1 MIGME
6 NKALTGI
13 RENETHGIL
22 ITIEKGD
29 IGFDIVVKENDG
41 LAWVDGNRI
50 IVNARWLTNHPPDL
64 DEVIEEI
71 NRSIIHE
78 IIEHYYGLGHRVAT
92 YVESIIFNS

>member
-1 MIGME
+1 MISMG
-6 NKALTGI
+6 NKALIGT
-13 RENETHGIL
+13 RENGIQSVL
-22 ITIEKGD
+22 VTIEKGN

-50 IVNARWLTNHPPDL
+50 IVNARWLTNHPPNL

-78 IIEHYYGLGHRVAT
+78 IIEHYYGLGHRIAT